1 MQSSVNE
8 ILYAIIMNSI
18 GRTGLFKEQQKREHL
33 STDLGKMRQ
42 MFHSRSPLLV
52 ALPIAKQAFRWQKYS
67 DARGCWQQAAYE
79 LISLVRA
86 FFHHDIT
93 FLLPFREQSL
103 GSCFIYLL
111 YLPYNPGPWDCFR
124 ETKG

>member
-1 MQSSVNE
+1 MQTSETDSIRVCLHLQRITYIWAMQSSVNE

-52 ALPIAKQAFRWQKYS
+52 ALPIAKQAFR
-67 DARGCWQQAAYE
+67 
-79 LISLVRA
+79 
-86 FFHHDIT
+86 
-93 FLLPFREQSL
+93 
-103 GSCFIYLL
+103 
-111 YLPYNPGPWDCFR
+111 
-124 ETKG
+124 